1 MFLRSSN
8 NKFPYSSRNFYWRI
22 WARCRRTV
30 FCNSVVWVS
39 IPICFN
45 QFLNFVGAVS
55 RAPITCSRLSCS
67 ILFSSLLPN
76 LGNVLFFW
84 ILWYRFFHHKSKQNL
99 LSDKDFYPSVPQC
112 YFYPSL
118 PYISG
123 SVCTVKLYS
132 ILHLLFSITTS
143 NFCLYQFFSLLS
155 RIFYIFPSESSFQ
168 TSHVIFYTP
177 FGLTYCIPVSPRFTL
192 SSAFQH
198 ILHLLFSWVT
208 LFFAF
213 VMLCVI
219 WFVQF

>member
-67 ILFSSLLPN
+67 MLFSSLLPN

-112 YFYPSL
+112 YQVFSHIFQDPFVLWSSIVSYIYCFPLLPRTSACTNFFHFYPVFSAYFPMNL
-118 PYISG
+118 RS
-123 SVCTVKLYS
+123 KLVM
-132 ILHLLFSITTS
+132 
-143 NFCLYQFFSLLS
+143 
-155 RIFYIFPSESSFQ
+155 SSF
-168 TSHVIFYTP
+168 
-177 FGLTYCIPVSPRFTL
+177 
-192 SSAFQH
+192 
-198 ILHLLFSWVT
+198 ILLLG
-208 LFFAF
+208 
-213 VMLCVI
+213 
-219 WFVQF
+219 